1 MNRFI
6 PTFFTAIALI
16 SGTAHAE
23 LKAAFINSAIIL
35 QQAPQ
40 AQQAITDMRTE
51 FQAREEALRVLS
63 EEVQKEEQNLQKDA
77 AIMSPEQKKKMGEAL
92 LEKKRKLRFD
102 AQSLKEDLDL
112 RRKQEIQKLRT
123 SISAVIQ
130 EYAKSK
136 GYDLVFT
143 EGVAYADEQVN
154 ITDEILEE
162 LKKKQ

>member
-1 MNRFI
+1 MNK
-6 PTFFTAIALI
+6 LI
-16 SGTAHAE
+16 TPLIISISVFSGMAHAE

-40 AQQAITDMRTE
+40 AQQAIADMKTE
-51 FQAREEALRVLS
+51 FQDRERALRTLN
-63 EEVQKEEQNLQKDA
+63 EEIQKEEQNLQKDA

-112 RRKQEIQKLRT
+112 RRKQEIQKLRE

-130 EYAKSK
+130 SYSRSK

-143 EGVAYADEQVN
+143 EGVAYADDKVN

-162 LKKKQ
+162 LKKK